1 VKCLAQRWS
10 VVSPETCVTA
20 NNEFANQNNP
30 EAYTLRIVISGL
42 FYPFIAAML
51 VLFLHSFQLRFCPAA
66 AVDGQMNLPRFAL
79 WRMRKRNCKKTFRSG
94 KWLIFGSISVDV
106 SLIKGDKCVTFES
119 LLKES
124 SR

>member
-42 FYPFIAAML
+42 SYPFIAAML
-51 VLFLHSFQLRFCPAA
+51 VLFLHSFQSRFCLAA
-66 AVDGQMNLPRFAL
+66 AVDGPMNLIDSL
-79 WRMRKRNCKKTFRSG
+79 CGGETQLKTKSFRSENG
-94 KWLIFGSISVDV
+94 
-106 SLIKGDKCVTFES
+106 
-119 LLKES
+119 
-124 SR
+124 